1 MLDNRCSQPYNNPIV
16 KIYPLKFKP
25 IFKERIWG
33 GQNLR
38 THFDKDIP
46 ADTNIGESWE
56 LADLPEDKSQ
66 ISNGPLAGKTI
77 DKAIEEFGE
86 KITGKK
92 DYTPP
97 LQLLIKI
104 LDAQDI
110 LSVQVHPDAETCQRT
125 GKGDPKTECWYI
137 IHAEPDAVIYKG
149 LIPGTTKEQFARA
162 ITDGTCDKL
171 LQKIPVKPG
180 QCHFLPSGTA
190 HAIGPGL
197 VIAEIQQP
205 SDTTYRVF
213 DWNRTDPKTGKSRQ
227 LHIEDAL
234 ESIHFDSSRDILS
247 VNTVGRLVD
256 SDIFK
261 VDKGHQVKDCQALLS
276 PGQMKVLIFLTGTGN
291 ITAQNHQ
298 PTHFQKGDV
307 ILIPADYTG
316 TIIFEQDS
324 EYLTVTA

>member
-1 MLDNRCSQPYNNPIV
+1 M
-16 KIYPLKFKP
+16 YPLKFKP

-46 ADTNIGESWE
+46 PDKNIGESWE
-56 LADLPEDKSQ
+56 LADLPEDKSL

-77 DKAIEEFGE
+77 DKAIEEFGQR
-86 KITGKK
+86 ITGKK
-92 DYTPP
+92 EYTPP
-97 LQLLIKI
+97 FPLLIKI

-110 LSVQVHPDAETCQRT
+110 LSVQVHPDADTCRRT

-149 LIPGTTKEQFARA
+149 LIPGTTKEQFAKA
-162 ITDGTCDKL
+162 ISDGTCDKL
-171 LQKIPVKPG
+171 LQKVPVKAG
-180 QCHFLPSGTA
+180 QCHFLPAGTA

-197 VIAEIQQP
+197 LIAEIQQP

-234 ESIHFDSSRDILS
+234 ESIHFDPSKDQLT

-256 SDIFK
+256 VDVFK
-261 VDKGHQVKDCQALLS
+261 VDKGHQAKDCQVLLS
-276 PGQMKVLIFLTGTGN
+276 PGQMKVLIILTGSGK
-291 ITAQNHQ
+291 IKAQNIE
-298 PTHFQKGDV
+298 TTTFKKGNTLLV
-307 ILIPADYTG
+307 PADFTG
-316 TIIFEQDS
+316 TIIFDDDS
-324 EYLTVTA
+324 EYMTVTV